1 MGSRELSCVG
11 AMERD
16 CLQQPFTP
24 VYECM
29 ACHCDV
35 GSYVQYCWL
44 SNVLEMFSRTGG
56 EWVGDGEGGGGFYR
70 RWEARERDAIVRQ
83 RRWLPLLILSAGDGI
98 TSK

>member
-1 MGSRELSCVG
+1 MTYELSCVG

-44 SNVLEMFSRTGG
+44 SNVLEIVSRTGG